1 MSHLNNLREN
11 LFNAE
16 PLSRDR
22 QQRFREEL
30 VQIVEPTL
38 PRSHRLYY
46 TLSFVCLAIGIPGAF
61 CGLLFDAENRWT
73 WALNLLVF
81 VPAAG
86 WILYILRRGAE
97 PLRAMQSM
105 SKAFVGL
112 STVAAFSFIY
122 LGIQNPSLDR
132 VFWALLAVLMFLLLN
147 FINIWNRVMTAERI
161 TREHL
166 LRVEYR
172 IADLASLFRTTRFY
186 SPSTTNCR
194 SSLIL
199 TRQTR
204 KSERLIFSAVNP

>member
-11 LFNAE
+11 LLSAE
-16 PLSRDR
+16 PISLDR

-30 VQIVEPTL
+30 AQIVEPRL

-46 TLSFVCLAIGIPGAF
+46 TLSLVCLAIGIPGAF
-61 CGLLFDAENRWT
+61 CGLLFDAENRWI
-73 WALNLLVF
+73 WALNLVVLV
-81 VPAAG
+81 PGAS

-112 STVAAFSFIY
+112 SAFAAFSLIY

-132 VFWALLAVLMFLLLN
+132 VFWALLAMLMFLLLN
-147 FINIWNRVMTAERI
+147 FMNIWNRVITGERV

-172 IADLASLFRTTRFY
+172 IADLASHLAPPNSR
-186 SPSTTNCR
+186 P
-194 SSLIL
+194 
-199 TRQTR
+199 
-204 KSERLIFSAVNP
+204 